1 MFKIGF
7 FFFLLSFYLIFA
19 GMVMIGTVKIVDL
32 IIKIKKSK
40 NETDN

>member
-1 MFKIGF
+1 MFNIL
-7 FFFLLSFYLIFA
+7 FFLFIFSFYLIFA

-32 IIKIKKSK
+32 ILKIKKSK